1 LAEIIAT
8 RSIPAAAWMRN
19 LALAAVLLGL
29 TVVVLGAYV
38 RLTAAGLGCPDWPG
52 CYGHITPL
60 AAEQSL
66 STGAVLTGSPLD
78 VTKAWHEMIHRYAAS
93 TLGFLIVLIAALG
106 IASRH
111 ESPRRAR
118 YAVALLG
125 IVVLQGAL
133 GMLTVTLLLR
143 PLIVTLHLLFG
154 ITTVSLLWWLWLSL
168 QAEGAESGPSGAAW
182 AEHGSVR
189 LAQGAPRVR
198 VGSSAARGAVWAA
211 RLAVLALVVLAVQI
225 ALGGWTSSNYAA
237 IACPDFP
244 TCQASW
250 WPSMDYRHAFVLWHA
265 RSIDYEGGIL
275 TSAARRAI
283 HFTHRMGAA
292 VTACVLIAAALAAF
306 RQRAL
311 SRPRMAAW
319 LVLATLAVQVTI
331 GISMVLQGFPL
342 WLATAHNAGAALTLL
357 AVLALVHSLRS
368 AQSA

>member
-1 LAEIIAT
+1 
-8 RSIPAAAWMRN
+8 MRK

-60 AAEQSL
+60 GAQESL
-66 STGAVLTGSPLD
+66 TAGATLGGPPLD

-125 IVVLQGAL
+125 IVVVQGAL
-133 GMLTVTLLLR
+133 GMFTVTLLLR

-154 ITTVSLLWWLWLSL
+154 LATVSLLWWLWLSL
-168 QAEGAESGPSGAAW
+168 QAEATESEPYGNARGA
-182 AEHGSVR
+182 
-189 LAQGAPRVR
+189 
-198 VGSSAARGAVWAA
+198 SAARGSTRSTRSANWAA
-211 RLAVLALVVLAVQI
+211 RLAILALVVLAVQI

-244 TCQASW
+244 TCQGSW
-250 WPSMDYRHAFVLWHA
+250 WPAMDYRHAFVLWHA
-265 RSIDYEGGIL
+265 PGIDYEGGIL
-275 TSAARRAI
+275 TNAARRAI

-292 VTACVLIAAALAAF
+292 ITACALIAAALAALW
-306 RQRAL
+306 QRAL
-311 SRPRMAAW
+311 ARPRAVAW
-319 LVLATLAVQVTI
+319 FVLAALALQLAI
-331 GISMVLQGFPL
+331 GISMVMRGFPL
-342 WLATAHNAGAALTLL
+342 WLATAHNGGAALTLL
-357 AVLALVHSLRS
+357 AVLALVHSLRVPRP
-368 AQSA
+368 A

>member
-168 QAEGAESGPSGAAW
+168 QAEGAESGPSGA
-182 AEHGSVR
+182 
-189 LAQGAPRVR
+189 
-198 VGSSAARGAVWAA
+198 VWAA

-250 WPSMDYRHAFVLWHA
+250 WPAMDYRHAFVLWHA

-311 SRPRMAAW
+311 SRPHMAAW

>member
-1 LAEIIAT
+1 
-8 RSIPAAAWMRN
+8 MRK

-60 AAEQSL
+60 GAQESLAA
-66 STGAVLTGSPLD
+66 GAALGGPPLN

-106 IASRH
+106 LASRH

-133 GMLTVTLLLR
+133 GMLTVTWLLR

-154 ITTVSLLWWLWLSL
+154 LTTVGLLWWLWLSL
-168 QAEGAESGPSGAAW
+168 RAEAAEDGAQGPALGARPAPGARPGRGAA
-182 AEHGSVR
+182 V
-189 LAQGAPRVR
+189 
-198 VGSSAARGAVWAA
+198 AA
-211 RLAVLALVVLAVQI
+211 RLAILALVVLAVQI

-244 TCQASW
+244 TCQGSW
-250 WPSMDYRHAFVLWHA
+250 WPAMDFRHAFVLWHA
-265 RSIDYEGGIL
+265 PSIDYEGGIL

-292 VTACVLIAAALAAF
+292 VTACVLIVAALAAL
-306 RQRAL
+306 RQRARA
-311 SRPRMAAW
+311 RPRVVAGF
-319 LVLATLAVQVTI
+319 VLAALAAQLTI
-331 GISMVLQGFPL
+331 GISMVMEGFPL

-357 AVLALVHSLRS
+357 AVLALVHSLR
-368 AQSA
+368 APQPA

>member
-1 LAEIIAT
+1 
-8 RSIPAAAWMRN
+8 MRK

-60 AAEQSL
+60 GAEESL
-66 STGAVLTGSPLD
+66 ATASVLTGPALD

-93 TLGFLIVLIAALG
+93 TLGLLIVLIAALG

-143 PLIVTLHLLFG
+143 PLIVTLHLIFG
-154 ITTVSLLWWLWLSL
+154 LTTVGLLWWLWLSL
-168 QAEGAESGPSGAAW
+168 QAEATDTAA
-182 AEHGSVR
+182 
-189 LAQGAPRVR
+189 RVR
-198 VGSSAARGAVWAA
+198 FGAARGAAWAA
-211 RLAVLALVVLAVQI
+211 RLAVLAFVVLAVQI

-244 TCQASW
+244 TCQGSW
-250 WPSMDYRHAFVLWHA
+250 WPAMDYRHAYVLWHA
-265 RSIDYEGGIL
+265 PGIDYEGGIL

-292 VTACVLIAAALAAF
+292 ITACVLIAAAIAAL

-311 SRPRMAAW
+311 ARPRMVAW
-319 LVLATLAVQVTI
+319 FVLAALALQLAI
-331 GISMVLQGFPL
+331 GISMVLKAFPL

-357 AVLALVHSLRS
+357 AVLALLHSLRS
-368 AQSA
+368 AQPA